1 MLNTASIGAP
11 RLSNYNS
18 QEALK
23 QYRQLGLETHINNA
37 SPHRLIQL
45 LMEGALERL
54 IAAQAAMERGDT
66 ATKGVLIGKT
76 MGIISG
82 LRSALDMNVQD
93 TNLPENLDNLYDYMG
108 RQLLEASMHNNVAL
122 VVEVIGLLSTIKS
135 GWDGIEQQV

>member
-1 MLNTASIGAP
+1 M
-11 RLSNYNS
+11 SNYNS

-23 QYRQLGLETHINNA
+23 QYRQLGLETQINNA

-54 IAAQAAMERGDT
+54 VAAQSAMERGDA

-93 TNLPENLDNLYDYMG
+93 TDLPENLDKLYDYMG
-108 RQLLEASMHNNVAL
+108 RRLLEASTYNKVEM
-122 VVEVIGLLSTIKS
+122 VVEVIELFRTLKS
-135 GWDGIEQQV
+135 GWDGIESQVSQGS

>member
-1 MLNTASIGAP
+1 
-11 RLSNYNS
+11 LSNYNS

-23 QYRQLGLETHINNA
+23 QYRQLGLETQINNA

-54 IAAQAAMERGDT
+54 VGAQAAMERGDP
-66 ATKGVLIGKT
+66 ATKGALIGKA

-82 LRSALDMNVQD
+82 LRASLDMSVPD

-108 RQLLEASMHNNVAL
+108 RRLLEASAL
-122 VVEVIGLLSTIKS
+122 NKAEIVTEVIELLRTVKS
-135 GWDGIEQQV
+135 GWDGIESQS

>member
-1 MLNTASIGAP
+1 
-11 RLSNYNS
+11 LSNYNS

-23 QYRQLGLETHINNA
+23 QYRQLGLETQINNA

-54 IAAQAAMERGDT
+54 VAAQAAMERGDT

-82 LRSALDMNVQD
+82 LRSSLDMSVSGSD
-93 TNLPENLDNLYDYMG
+93 LSENLDSLYDYMG
-108 RQLLEASMHNNVAL
+108 RRLLEASTFNKVEM
-122 VVEVIGLLSTIKS
+122 VVEVIDLFKTIKS
-135 GWDGIEQQV
+135 GWDGIEPQAQASV

>member
-1 MLNTASIGAP
+1 
-11 RLSNYNS
+11 LSNYNS

-23 QYRQLGLETHINNA
+23 QYRSLGLETQINNA

-54 IAAQAAMERGDT
+54 VGAHAAMERGDP
-66 ATKGVLIGKT
+66 ATKGVLIGKA

-82 LRSALDMNVQD
+82 LRSSLDMSVPD

-108 RQLLEASMHNNVAL
+108 RRLLEASTFNKTEIL
-122 VVEVIGLLSTIKS
+122 TEVIELLKTVKS
-135 GWDGIEQQV
+135 GWDGIEQQA